1 MRSCVKR
8 VDCNAHVNNIFLQH
22 GKLEFTGQNAAPT
35 LQVGPVF
42 SPVHTQSSV
51 TSPISIPTHYQQN
64 NKARNSAFRYSG
76 RPFTSHHLQPI
87 LPRPASQ
94 NTFVQPQEVTS
105 KPVEKA
111 FEPKVCT
118 TVIIKCQKQCR
129 SQCCDHS
136 SHQCDQIYQLVT
148 NFSCFLLIYL
158 CWQLNLKT

>member
-1 MRSCVKR
+1 MLK
-8 VDCNAHVNNIFLQH
+8 NFIHINFLFLQH
-22 GKLEFTGQNAAPT
+22 GKLEFTGQNAAAT
-35 LQVGPVF
+35 LQMGPVF

-94 NTFVQPQEVTS
+94 NTFIQPQEVTS

-111 FEPKVCT
+111 FEPKVHVC
-118 TVIIKCQKQCR
+118 I
-129 SQCCDHS
+129 
-136 SHQCDQIYQLVT
+136 
-148 NFSCFLLIYL
+148 
-158 CWQLNLKT
+158 

>member
-1 MRSCVKR
+1 M
-8 VDCNAHVNNIFLQH
+8 NNIFLQH
-22 GKLEFTGQNAAPT
+22 GKLEFTGQNSAPT

-51 TSPISIPTHYQQN
+51 TSPISIPMHYQQN

-94 NTFVQPQEVTS
+94 NTFIQPQEVTS

-118 TVIIKCQKQCR
+118 TFLIKCKMQCKAGR
-129 SQCCDHS
+129 CDHQS
-136 SHQCDQIYQLVT
+136 NQCDQIYSLVSK
-148 NFSCFLLIYL
+148 FSRFS
-158 CWQLNLKT
+158 LK